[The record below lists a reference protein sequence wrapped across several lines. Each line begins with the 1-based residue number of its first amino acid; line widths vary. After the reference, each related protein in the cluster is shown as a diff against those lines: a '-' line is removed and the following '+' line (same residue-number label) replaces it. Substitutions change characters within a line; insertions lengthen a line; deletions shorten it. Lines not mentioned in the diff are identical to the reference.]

1 MSYTASALS
10 FMLENLGKP
19 VILTGSQIPI
29 FEVRS
34 DGRDN
39 FIGALVLAATYQIP
53 EVCLYFNHKLF
64 RGNRSTK
71 VDNSSFDAF
80 ESPNMKPLA
89 DIEIQIYVDYDSVF
103 RPHKLSRFCVT
114 TSMNQDVAV
123 LRLFPS
129 ITAATV
135 RSFLQPPIKGVVL
148 QSYGALACLP
158 ACLSTCM
165 SV

>member
-19 VILTGSQIPI
+19 VILTGSQIPV

-39 FIGALVLAATYQIP
+39 FIGALVLAGTYKIP

-71 VDNSSFDAF
+71 IDNSSFDAF
-80 ESPNMKPLA
+80 GSPNMKPLA

-103 RPHKLSRFCVT
+103 RPHKLSKFSLMT
-114 TSMNQDVAV
+114 NMNQDVAV
-123 LRLFPS
+123 LQLFPS
-129 ITAATV
+129 ITGATV

-148 QSYGALACLP
+148 ESYGIF
-158 ACLSTCM
+158 SHR
-165 SV
+165 SID